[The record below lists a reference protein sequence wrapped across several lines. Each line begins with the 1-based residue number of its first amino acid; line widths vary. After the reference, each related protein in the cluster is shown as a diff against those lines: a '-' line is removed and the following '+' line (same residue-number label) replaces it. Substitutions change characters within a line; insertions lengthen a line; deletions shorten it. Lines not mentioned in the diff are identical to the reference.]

1 MTLAR
6 LRAER
11 PNLSRLLLKGFQA
24 ESFPISADDF
34 HGVLSLLGED
44 PNNLPAPVSE
54 EQVGVGALAELEK
67 KYLHA
72 SPEVKER
79 INEEDYPALLMLF
92 DDGHKML
99 RLMARARAM
108 KDAKGS
114 SLRHMRCNKFQPTR
128 SFRR

>member
-1 MTLAR
+1 M
-6 LRAER
+6 
-11 PNLSRLLLKGFQA
+11 PNLSRPLLKGFQA

-44 PNNLPAPVSE
+44 PDNLPVPVSE

-79 INEEDYPALLMLF
+79 INEEDYPAPLMLF

-99 RLMARARAM
+99 RLMARAM
-108 KDAKGS
+108 KDVKGS

>member
-1 MTLAR
+1 MAR

-11 PNLSRLLLKGFQA
+11 PNLSRPILKGFQA

-44 PNNLPAPVSE
+44 PDNLPVPVSE

-79 INEEDYPALLMLF
+79 INEEDYPAPLMLF

-99 RLMARARAM
+99 RLMARAM